1 MTSEH
6 YLKLLLCCRG
16 GWRGEGGAGG
26 ESGGDMMDVDME
38 AEEEAGPPEAKVKA
52 EPSELP
58 VTRQRAV
65 GGGESLHTVRIFQ

>member
-1 MTSEH
+1 
-6 YLKLLLCCRG
+6 
-16 GWRGEGGAGG
+16 
-26 ESGGDMMDVDME
+26 MMDVDME